1 MKAQVQARSFYFYQ
15 GEFHET
21 YVSTF
26 EDPPSAY
33 PRLFGADEDQGWP
46 RGHQCAPRQGP
57 QAPGCLRSAGLLGLN
72 DLRLAALRAA
82 DIDLS
87 TVGDVMAD
95 QPISRSGT
103 LHLEMLRQPEAFAA
117 MFAAR
122 YAQQAEFRLHY
133 RAAPTEWV
141 QDAAPASAQPRCW
154 LGLVIPKKF
163 CKPAVRRNLIK
174 RVMRQALREL
184 RLPSEAQLQAPVLML
199 RLTRKLPAEF
209 RSARSPV
216 LLAYVQQAVNALLK
230 SWIERTVVVTGRS
243 AA

>member
-1 MKAQVQARSFYFYQ
+1 MGVHGMNAQVLARSSYFYQ

-57 QAPGCLRSAGLLGLN
+57 QTSGCLRFAGLLSLN

-133 RAAPTEWV
+133 RAAPSDWV
-141 QDAAPASAQPRCW
+141 QNGTPASAQPRCW
-154 LGLVIPKKF
+154 LGLVIP
-163 CKPAVRRNLIK
+163 
-174 RVMRQALREL
+174 
-184 RLPSEAQLQAPVLML
+184 
-199 RLTRKLPAEF
+199 
-209 RSARSPV
+209 
-216 LLAYVQQAVNALLK
+216 
-230 SWIERTVVVTGRS
+230 
-243 AA
+243 